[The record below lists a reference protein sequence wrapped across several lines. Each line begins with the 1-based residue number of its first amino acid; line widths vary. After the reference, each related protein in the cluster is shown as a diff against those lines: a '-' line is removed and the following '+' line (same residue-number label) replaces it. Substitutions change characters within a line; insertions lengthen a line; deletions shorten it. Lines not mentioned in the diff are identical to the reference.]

1 MEAYAKQLKDIIGG
15 LTGILVAAIGL
26 FVIVRVVF
34 GEGAVANFDV
44 ITNITE
50 LVNLFVGEGASLA
63 GLVTLIIILSVV
75 GRK

>member
-15 LTGILVAAIGL
+15 LTGVLIAAIGL

-34 GEGAVANFDV
+34 GTEGIPDV
-44 ITNITE
+44 IANIQGI
-50 LVNLFVGEGASLA
+50 VDLFVGEGASLG

>member
-15 LTGILVAAIGL
+15 LTGILVATIGL

-34 GEGAVANFDV
+34 GTEAVANFDV
-44 ITNITE
+44 IANISE
-50 LVNLFVGEGASLA
+50 LVNVFVGDGASLA
-63 GLVTLIIILSVV
+63 GLVTLIIILSVI

>member
-15 LTGILVAAIGL
+15 LTGVLIAAIGL

-34 GEGAVANFDV
+34 GADSVPDV
-44 ITNITE
+44 IANIQGI
-50 LVNLFVGEGASLA
+50 VDHFVGADASLG
-63 GLVTLIIILSVV
+63 GLVTLIIVLAVI

>member
-34 GEGAVANFDV
+34 GEGAVTNFDV

-50 LVNLFVGEGASLA
+50 LVNLFVGDGASLA

>member
-15 LTGILVAAIGL
+15 LTGVLIAAIGL

-34 GEGAVANFDV
+34 GADSVPDV
-44 ITNITE
+44 IANIQGI
-50 LVNLFVGEGASLA
+50 VDIFVGEGASLG
-63 GLVTLIIILSVV
+63 GLVTLIIVLAVI

>member
-34 GEGAVANFDV
+34 GSGAVENFDV
-44 ITNITE
+44 IANISE
-50 LVNLFVGEGASLA
+50 LVNIFVGDGASLA